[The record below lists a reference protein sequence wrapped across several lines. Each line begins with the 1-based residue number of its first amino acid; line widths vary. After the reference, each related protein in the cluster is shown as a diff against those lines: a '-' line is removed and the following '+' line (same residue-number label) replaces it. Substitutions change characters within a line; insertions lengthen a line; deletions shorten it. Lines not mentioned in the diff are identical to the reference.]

1 MAAQVLDY
9 LGIIYGT
16 HHPCFGT
23 SSPKRFE
30 ARNSIQRVPW
40 YIGELWSE
48 ELHSHFIEGED
59 TPTHQQESV
68 RVSPINKLIVVV
80 VIARTRVKYG
90 AECVQSSLN
99 LSLVAKGSCSHYR
112 SGVFCHCT
120 CVHHS
125 ERASCG

>member
-16 HHPCFGT
+16 RHPCFGT

-30 ARNSIQRVPW
+30 ARNSIQRVLW

-48 ELHSHFIEGED
+48 ELHSHLIEGED
-59 TPTHQQESV
+59 TPTYQQESV
-68 RVSPINKLIVVV
+68 RVSAINKLIVVV

-90 AECVQSSLN
+90 AECVQPPLN
-99 LSLVAKGSCSHYR
+99 LSPVAKVSCSHYY
-112 SGVFCHCT
+112 SSVFGHST